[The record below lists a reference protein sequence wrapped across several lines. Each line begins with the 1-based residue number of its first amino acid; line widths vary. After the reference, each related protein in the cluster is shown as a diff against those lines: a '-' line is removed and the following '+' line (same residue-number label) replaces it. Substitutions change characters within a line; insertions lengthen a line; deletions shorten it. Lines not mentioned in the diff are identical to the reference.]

1 MSDYYEAALL
11 KKEELEDIAYR
22 EQLEKENYIKN
33 NPYYWL
39 VKAYRVKYQTYA
51 NWEVWR
57 EWANTKEELIKEIE
71 EAHKKQLNVRI
82 ERFKRTLKDID

>member
-1 MSDYYEAALL
+1 MSDYNETALL
-11 KKEELEDIAYR
+11 RKEELEDIAHR
-22 EQLEKENYIKN
+22 EQLEKEEYIKD

-39 VKAYRVKYQTYA
+39 VKPYRVKYKTYS

-71 EAHKKQLNVRI
+71 EAHK
-82 ERFKRTLKDID
+82 

>member
-1 MSDYYEAALL
+1 MSDYNETALL
-11 KKEELEDIAYR
+11 RKEELEDIAYS
-22 EQLEKENYIKN
+22 EQLKKEKYIKN

-39 VKAYRVKYQTYA
+39 VKAYRVKYKTYS

-82 ERFKRTLKDID
+82 EKFKRTLKDIY

>member
-1 MSDYYEAALL
+1 MSDYHETLL
-11 KKEELEDIAYR
+11 LRKEELEDIAYR
-22 EQLEKENYIKN
+22 EQLEKEEYIKN

-39 VKAYRVKYQTYA
+39 VKAYRVKYKTYS

-57 EWANTKEELIKEIE
+57 EWAKTKEELIKEIE